1 VLAGVFSFVMS
12 VEITPAGK
20 RGSKL
25 PRAAIAMMG
34 VMPGLYRLLGGR
46 AMGPTLVLTTIGAKS
61 GQKRDAHLTA
71 FPEGDGWLVVA
82 SKGGDAT
89 HPAWFV
95 NMARHPDQVWVQVG
109 KRKLRVEPATLKGAA
124 RGTAWKR
131 IVAEFSNY
139 AEYEEKTDRE
149 IPVIRLTPVE

>member
-1 VLAGVFSFVMS
+1 MP
-12 VEITPAGK
+12 VEITPTGT

-46 AMGPTLVLTTIGAKS
+46 AMGPTLVLTTIGSRS
-61 GQKRDAHLTA
+61 GQKRDVHLTA
-71 FPEGDGWLVVA
+71 FPEGDGWLVVG
-82 SKGGDAT
+82 SKGGDPT

-109 KRKLRVEPATLKGAA
+109 KRKVRVEPATLNGANRA
-124 RGTAWKR
+124 AAWKR

-139 AEYEEKTDRE
+139 ADYEKKTDRE
-149 IPVIRLTPVE
+149 IPVIRLTPAE

>member
-1 VLAGVFSFVMS
+1 MS
-12 VEITPAGK
+12 VEITPTGT
-20 RGSKL
+20 RGGKL

-46 AMGPTLVLTTIGAKS
+46 AMGRTLVLTTIGART
-61 GQKRDAHLTA
+61 GYKRDAHLTA

-109 KRKLRVEPATLKGAA
+109 RRKVRVKPETLKGAA
-124 RGTAWKR
+124 RAAAWKR

-139 AEYEEKTDRE
+139 GDYERKTDRE